1 MKKHRDEFDIKLA
14 AVMKKNMS
22 NVSASDD
29 LIMKTLARVRE
40 EEAKKQ
46 ATVSPLKPKKARKIP
61 IAMVSGIAAAVIALV
76 GAAVVFGVLGTNK
89 AQPTDPV
96 VSPTTNVI
104 TTPGAVEEVTKNAPM
119 PDHYD
124 GGESPVSLTIKGL
137 GSRAFSL
144 GGNLYDLFGLKND
157 YFLGLNNYYQNIT
170 GKSYDILDTGDD
182 RLPPSDDMEAGKRK

>member
-76 GAAVVFGVLGTNK
+76 GVAVVFGVLGKNK
-89 AQPTDPV
+89 AQPIDSD

-104 TTPGAVEEVTKNAPM
+104 TTSGVVEEGIKNAPM
-119 PDHYD
+119 PDHYE
-124 GGESPVSLTIKGL
+124 GNESPVGLTIKGL
-137 GSRAFSL
+137 GSRAYSL
-144 GGNLYDLFGLKND
+144 GSNIYDLFNLKND
-157 YFLGLNNYYQNIT
+157 YFFGLNNYYMNIT
-170 GKSYDILDTGDD
+170 GKSYDIQDMGDD